1 VFVIKQNTFVQSNTT
16 HVYSI
21 NLIAI
26 TYTLHVLA
34 YTYTIFRHVN
44 TRTYTGRYNNI

>member
-1 VFVIKQNTFVQSNTT
+1 VFVNKQITFVQTNTT

-26 TYTLHVLA
+26 TYMLHVSA
-34 YTYTIFRHVN
+34 CT
-44 TRTYTGRYNNI
+44 